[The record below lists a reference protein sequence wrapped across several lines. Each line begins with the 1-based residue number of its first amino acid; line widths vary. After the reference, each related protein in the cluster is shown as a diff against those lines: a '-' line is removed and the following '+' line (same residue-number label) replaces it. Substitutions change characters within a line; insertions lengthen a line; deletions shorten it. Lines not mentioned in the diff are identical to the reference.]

1 MGRISKIKRFDEM
14 REFPHVYEPDGNAIL
29 LSDYEMKGHWH
40 ERCFRNDKPIILELG
55 CGRGEYTVELAKK
68 SPDHNFIGVD
78 IKGARMWKGAQ
89 ESQRLNLGNV
99 AFLRCRIEFL
109 YRMFARE
116 EISEIWITFPDPQAR
131 KPRKRLT
138 SSRFINM
145 YLDMLVPGGRIHLK
159 TDSPILH
166 AYTRSLLKWNQVEPD
181 LCTDDLYASELADE
195 VLSIR
200 THYESGFLRIG
211 MPITYLS
218 FVPVHGHRWTE
229 PREEPEMP

>member
-1 MGRISKIKRFDEM
+1 M
-14 REFPHVYEPDGNAIL
+14 REFPHVFEPDGNTIL
-29 LSDYEMKGHWH
+29 TSDYEMKGHWNEKFFGH
-40 ERCFRNDKPIILELG
+40 AKPIILELG
-55 CGRGEYTVELAKK
+55 CGRGEYTVELAKR
-68 SPDHNFIGVD
+68 SPEFNFIGVD

-89 ESQRLNLGNV
+89 ESLTLKLDNV

-109 YRMFARE
+109 FRMFAPD

-145 YLDMLVPGGRIHLK
+145 YLNMLSPGGRIHLK

-166 AYTRSLLKWNQVEPD
+166 EYTLSLLKWNGMIPD
-181 LCTDDLYASELADE
+181 RCTADLYATEVDD

-200 THYESGFLRIG
+200 THYESGFLQIG
-211 MPITYLS
+211 KPITYLS
-218 FVPVHGHRWTE
+218 FIPVHGRRWTE
-229 PREEPEMP
+229 PRQESDQP